1 MFIFRE
7 LHCDFNCKSLSII
20 YLLPPV
26 YHLHTHTHTHAA
38 DITATLK
45 LHPSCASWCTSMKT
59 LN

>member
-26 YHLHTHTHTHAA
+26 YHLHTHTHIHMQ
-38 DITATLK
+38 L
-45 LHPSCASWCTSMKT
+45 TSQQ
-59 LN
+59 L